1 MYYDL
6 TGDRRNEEDDV
17 VVMAPLDTSQL
28 SSMWQ
33 ILHEGD
39 DRPSASS
46 DMSDPQ
52 ESAKSSISLSKLL
65 TLQHRR
71 SNLLPQSPSPLT
83 SSSSVSPVTS
93 TELQS
98 PYLDVQSMLRKLSSL
113 ADSKEVS
120 GDNENDDS
128 GYENEDD
135 DTEELQ
141 LQALEP
147 KVVANASSISI
158 ATLPQ
163 APTPTQ
169 APLALTTTYT
179 APTALHQQASPL
191 PKPVPLSA
199 APMAKRAP
207 LNPLPSAP
215 KRAIFGTRLAKSSAA
230 APLKLPSASPQKASQ
245 LPSPPPTPGSPKMKR
260 SVTAGH
266 ASAFA
271 SSQSQPSSGLVKT
284 LSEPKLSQSSQ
295 PGPKS
300 ASDVLDWL
308 EDAGFSY
315 EDFVSVDTTKEPRQS
330 PAAHST
336 ANSNNASAHFFE
348 EQGEDHSDSSQS
360 SRPATQATA
369 EIVEKDISFAEFA
382 FDEEALEAQIA
393 EIEKFRALKADDE
406 EDEET
411 ALTTSRYRRFL
422 VLEVSDGEDED
433 VRLRAIDAAS
443 NSEHFIS
450 LRDDWRTLDI
460 QIGDIINV
468 VGRIEPQGSAYT
480 YIVDHQRN
488 LVILHPDVLVF
499 GTLLAQSSE
508 CERRSIINYCVKTPP
523 RVDIQPEVD
532 IENAST
538 IASRPASAAAPS
550 LQATNA
556 ALASS
561 TNVPLDKIP
570 QEKNMDPRLAL
581 YGIFVHELFQFA
593 VDNLDFTSASLDSY
607 VNTLVIQHLIE
618 IFASGDT
625 EEKVRTVL
633 KGWIPSIVNWA
644 QRFFPTAL
652 TDSRIAASKASSL
665 PASSASRFKTANN
678 DNTIEIGDKKYTLRV
693 VKALDVEEH
702 VVSIMYGLKGDID
715 GTLVIELQPV
725 MPRGSAPQPRELTS
739 PNKPSSAAL
748 TSDYNAAKS
757 LMIPLEVKSG
767 NLNVSFTLQVILY
780 ALLLADRYHR
790 DIPLALLFSIK
801 ENNMVALEVS
811 RRQVIFAIEKRNR
824 IATFLNRRYRLPP
837 VLQRPSTCTDCYQA
851 DACMTLHRAF
861 EHGTAKSSGLD
872 DANFARFSDGLKSHK
887 HAQFLSHWFN
897 LIDLEQI
904 EVERYRQQNWTLP
917 KKEREKL
924 GRTISGLRLVAV
936 SHSRPDLHPIA
947 LLSQK
952 STQGPTQSQRLGSQ
966 HAKQTIATGKRLLY
980 LTFERWPAQIN
991 QEEPHVNDSVSLPTS
1006 PLKRKTKTVDLDN
1019 LIFSPDFSQRSRSIK
1034 LTDLQF
1040 SVGDHVILSEGRH
1053 FSLTTCTVVEVTA
1066 HSLVLSCN
1074 RASLRL
1080 PPRETGVM
1088 LPTSQRWTPLQ
1099 SKMKRDNF
1107 AVDLEA
1113 LGATC
1118 MPSQSQDFLHSDFE
1132 NKDLARIRYRIDREE
1147 QQAGFNALKGNV
1159 LQLFRNTHWARK
1171 YRSLFVDLRAPRFR
1185 DENITHAETE
1195 KLKLHSF
1202 SLNGDQL
1209 QAINQVLSA
1218 RDYALILGMPGTGK
1232 TTTVAALAA
1241 ILVWRG
1247 KTVLLSAATH
1257 SAVDGLLLQLL
1268 KLEVQFLRL
1277 GHPDLVNPAVRHA
1290 TLSSL
1295 EDATSVARLTELVGP
1310 GSPRYAVVAAT
1321 CLGVN
1326 HLLLQSRSFDY
1337 CIVDETSQA
1346 TFPVILG
1353 PMRLASIGVFIGDLY
1368 QLPPI
1373 VKSPQ
1378 AVAAGL
1384 QEETIF
1390 KMLAAAHPSAKL
1402 RIQYRMNENIM
1413 KLSNNLIYQGMLR
1426 CGNENVAKRKFE
1438 FSDSQYMD
1446 MRSLLDLKR
1455 VEAYADPKLRT
1466 RTWLEEI
1473 LDHNRQVIF
1482 VNTDFVPAPEE
1493 KLELADVVRNPTEAQ
1508 LVAILA
1514 KALLRIGVERE
1525 SLGIISPLRAQL
1537 KQIHLALATAL
1548 NPQAPTHRTLFNN
1561 VHTVDKYQ
1569 GADID
1574 CVIVSFVRSNPLRS
1588 VGTLLKDWRRINV
1601 AFTRAK
1607 KKLIIIGS
1615 RSTLSSNH
1623 LLSAFFE
1630 LVDQHGFMFNLP
1642 PNASKAILG

>member
-6 TGDRRNEEDDV
+6 IGERRNEEGDV

-39 DRPSASS
+39 DRPSTSTDAS
-46 DMSDPQ
+46 DLQ
-52 ESAKSSISLSKLL
+52 EPAKSSISLSKLL

-71 SNLLPQSPSPLT
+71 SNLLPSSPSPLT
-83 SSSSVSPVTS
+83 PSSNVSPVTAS
-93 TELQS
+93 EVVS

-113 ADSKEVS
+113 AGSKETS
-120 GDNENDDS
+120 GYNENDDS
-128 GYENEDD
+128 GYDNEDD
-135 DTEELQ
+135 DVEDVLRPSP
-141 LQALEP
+141 AP
-147 KVVANASSISI
+147 KVVETAPKPIESTRPVA
-158 ATLPQ
+158 PV
-163 APTPTQ
+163 PTPTPSIPTTHP
-169 APLALTTTYT
+169 APITSN
-179 APTALHQQASPL
+179 APTL
-191 PKPVPLSA
+191 PKPSFSVAAIAPKYVPS
-199 APMAKRAP
+199 
-207 LNPLPSAP
+207 NPLPAAP
-215 KRAIFGTRLAKSSAA
+215 KRAIFGTRLAKPTPGV
-230 APLKLPSASPQKASQ
+230 PLKLPSSSPQKSTP
-245 LPSPPPTPGSPKMKR
+245 LPSSPPPTPGSPKMKR
-260 SVTAGH
+260 SVTAGPSSH

-295 PGPKS
+295 VGLKS
-300 ASDVLDWL
+300 ATDVLDWL
-308 EDAGFSY
+308 QDEGFSY

-330 PAAHST
+330 ST
-336 ANSNNASAHFFE
+336 TNSNNASTHFFE
-348 EQGEDHSDSSQS
+348 ERGEDSADSSQS
-360 SRPATQATA
+360 SRPASQATA
-369 EIVEKDISFAEFA
+369 EVVEKDISFEEFA
-382 FDEEALEAQIA
+382 FDEDALEAQIA

-422 VLEVSDGEDED
+422 VLEVSDGEDGD

-450 LRDDWRTLDI
+450 LRDDWRSLDV
-460 QIGDIINV
+460 QIGDIINI

-523 RVDIQPEVD
+523 RIDIQPEVD
-532 IENAST
+532 SENA
-538 IASRPASAAAPS
+538 ASHPAPS
-550 LQATNA
+550 TTGHLSQATTA
-556 ALASS
+556 TLAPPDK
-561 TNVPLDKIP
+561 VPT
-570 QEKNMDPRLAL
+570 EKQLDPRLAL

-607 VNTLVIQHLIE
+607 VDTLVIQHLIE

-625 EEKVRTVL
+625 EEKVRGVL
-633 KGWIPSIVNWA
+633 RGWIPSIVNWA
-644 QRFFPTAL
+644 QRFFPSAL
-652 TDSRIAASKASSL
+652 TDSRAAASKASGRDA
-665 PASSASRFKTANN
+665 PSASRFRTANN
-678 DNTIEIGDKKYTLRV
+678 DNEIEIGDKKYTLRV
-693 VKALDVEEH
+693 IKALDVEEH
-702 VVSIMYGLKGDID
+702 IVSIMYGLKGDID

-725 MPRGSAPQPRELTS
+725 VPRPSNRSVTSPGLSS
-739 PNKPSSAAL
+739 PNKQ
-748 TSDYNAAKS
+748 SDNNSAKS

-767 NLNVSFTLQVILY
+767 SLNISFTLQVILY

-801 ENNMVALEVS
+801 ESNMVAMEVT
-811 RRQVIFAIEKRNR
+811 RRQIIFTIEKRNR

-872 DANFARFSDGLKSHK
+872 EANFARFSDGLKNPK

-924 GRTISGLRLVAV
+924 GRTISGLRLVSV
-936 SHSRPDLHPIA
+936 SHSRPDTHPVA

-952 STQGPTQSQRLGSQ
+952 STQGATQSQRLGSQ

-980 LTFERWPAQIN
+980 LTFERWPAQIH
-991 QEEPHVNDSVSLPTS
+991 QEAPSVNESFSLTNS
-1006 PLKRKTKTVDLDN
+1006 PLKKKPRTVDLDN
-1019 LIFSPDFSQRSRSIK
+1019 LIFSPDFSQRSRSMK

-1053 FSLTTCTVVEVTA
+1053 FSLTTCTVVEVSA

-1074 RASLRL
+1074 RATLRL
-1080 PPRETGVM
+1080 PPRETCVM

-1099 SKMKRDNF
+1099 SKMKRDNML
-1107 AVDLEA
+1107 VDLEA

-1118 MPSQSQDFLHSDFE
+1118 MPSQSQDFLHTDFE
-1132 NKDLARIRYRIDREE
+1132 NKDLARIRFRIDREE

-1171 YRSLFVDLRAPRFR
+1171 YRSLFVDLRAPRFK
-1185 DENITHAETE
+1185 DETITALETE
-1195 KLKLHSF
+1195 KLKSHSF
-1202 SLNGDQL
+1202 SLNSDQL

-1232 TTTVAALAA
+1232 TTTVAALTA

-1290 TLSSL
+1290 TLASL

-1321 CLGVN
+1321 CLGTN
-1326 HLLLQSRSFDY
+1326 HLLLQPRSFDY

-1353 PMRLASIGVFIGDLY
+1353 PVRLASISVFIGDLY

-1390 KMLAAAHPSAKL
+1390 KMLAAAHPSAVTKL
-1402 RIQYRMNENIM
+1402 RIQYRMNEDIM

-1426 CGNENVAKRKFE
+1426 CGNESVAKRKFE
-1438 FSDSQYMD
+1438 FTDSHYLE

-1455 VEAYADPKLRT
+1455 IEAFVDPQLRT
-1466 RTWLEEI
+1466 KTWIEEI

-1493 KLELADVVRNPTEAQ
+1493 KLELADVVRNPTEARF
-1508 LVAILA
+1508 VAILA

-1537 KQIHLALATAL
+1537 KQIHVALAAAL
-1548 NPQAPTHRTLFNN
+1548 NPHAPTHKTLFNN

-1574 CVIVSFVRSNPLRS
+1574 CVIVSFIRSNPLRS

-1642 PNASKAILG
+1642 PNASKAILD